1 MKGVSQ
7 RAYARMRGV
16 AMSAVQKAIKTKRIT
31 PNEDGTIDPERA
43 NQEWLRN
50 TFAGHTLHRVASP
63 QVVPL
68 RTAAPPRGGS
78 GMPGQSE
85 SARTPNQY
93 TWGSMCFLETRQPVL
108 RFDTNGLGTILSASL
123 TIYVSAN
130 EINQSTSG
138 KTFYLKQKTTYP
150 PVFADIYPYIDF
162 SSGVT
167 MGTSSM
173 TSGWSGT
180 GSRTIPLSNPDADIN
195 KSSSTYILLGHNI
208 PAACGGCNSRILI
221 DSYQMTNK
229 PHLSLTLAGGARIIV
244 VAEQ

>member
-1 MKGVSQ
+1 
-7 RAYARMRGV
+7 
-16 AMSAVQKAIKTKRIT
+16 MSARLLLLAMLAPALMAQTYTNETRATLSNVQAYGYSC
-31 PNEDGTIDPERA
+31 PGVYG
-43 NQEWLRN
+43 Q
-50 TFAGHTLHRVASP
+50 ASNWD
-63 QVVPL
+63 QHV
-68 RTAAPPRGGS
+68 TTS
-78 GMPGQSE
+78 SE
-85 SARTPNQY
+85 SLYIGQNTYQY
-93 TWGSMCFLETRQPVL
+93 SWGSMCFVETRQPVL

-123 TIYVSAN
+123 TIYVNAN
-130 EINQSTSG
+130 GINQSTSG
-138 KTFYLKQKTTYP
+138 RTFYLKQKTTYP

-180 GSRTIPLSNPDADIN
+180 GARTIPLSNPDADIN
-195 KSSSTYILLGHNI
+195 KSSFTYILLGHNI

-229 PHLSLTLAGGARIIV
+229 PYLSLTLAGGARVIV